1 MWGSPDG
8 VEAMLDWQQ
17 VRRYVQE
24 MADYTGERLRDHPP
38 TLRYA
43 LSLLSRFS
51 EDLEGLGQRARE
63 ALRVGWRGAIP
74 WGEPL
79 AARFPL
85 PPEPS
90 SSPVIAADGSQ
101 IYPDRHGPAPYF
113 VINIGLIAMRPGSG
127 EAPKTGHHL
136 VFWYREEELFTEDGE
151 MRALDDLEAERDI
164 RELEQLA
171 AAMAQYADDPAS
183 PPVGLADGLLLP
195 WALARGEPFA
205 GVPAAR
211 YRELLGR
218 AVTALEVAKGTGGAI
233 AGYVDRPTGHA
244 VLRLLA
250 LGLVDTITREKVSDY
265 PFGQLRDRTLFAAW
279 LQPGERSA
287 LFASAWPINEHLA
300 HEGHRVLFFY
310 LNVGTE
316 DRPHLARVEI
326 PEWAAQD
333 RARLDRLHRAL
344 WDQCRI
350 LVEAPYPYLL
360 TRAHELA
367 RIRSE
372 ERKQLERM
380 IQEALLRRGLHF
392 PISAKAQQKEWL
404 GG

>member
-1 MWGSPDG
+1 
-8 VEAMLDWQQ
+8 MLDWRQ
-17 VRRYVQE
+17 VRGYVQSLAE
-24 MADYTGERLRDHPP
+24 YVGDRWQTHPP

-43 LSLLSRFS
+43 LSLLQRFS
-51 EDLEGLGQRARE
+51 EDLERLQEKARE
-63 ALRVGWRGAIP
+63 AIRVGWRGAIP

-85 PPEPS
+85 PPELPRS
-90 SSPVIAADGSQ
+90 LVIAADGSQ
-101 IYPDRHGPAPYF
+101 IYPDRHGIVPYF
-113 VINIGLIAMRPGSG
+113 VLNIGLIELRSGSG
-127 EAPKTGHHL
+127 SPPRTWHHL

-151 MRALDDLEAERDI
+151 MRALNDLEAERDI

-171 AAMAQYADDPAS
+171 AAMAARADDPFG

-205 GVPAAR
+205 AVPAER
-211 YRELLGR
+211 YRELFRR
-218 AVTALEVAKGTGGAI
+218 AVQALASARETGGAI

-250 LGLVDTITREKVSDY
+250 LGTLEEISREKVADY
-265 PFGQLRDRTLFAAW
+265 PFGQLRDRTLFAEV

-287 LFASAWPINEHLA
+287 LFASPWPINDHLGR
-300 HEGHRVLFFY
+300 EGHRLLFFY
-310 LNVGTE
+310 VNVGGE
-316 DRPHLARVEI
+316 GRPHLARVEI
-326 PEWAAQD
+326 PEWVAQD
-333 RARLDRLHRAL
+333 RARLDRLHRTI

-350 LVEAPYPYLL
+350 LAEAPYPYLL

-367 RIRSE
+367 RIRPE
-372 ERKQLERM
+372 ERKQLEQM
-380 IQEALLRRGLHF
+380 IQEALLRRGLRWT
-392 PISAKAQQKEWL
+392 ISAKAQQKEWL

>member
-1 MWGSPDG
+1 
-8 VEAMLDWQQ
+8 MLDWRQ
-17 VRRYVQE
+17 VRQYVQE
-24 MADYTGERLRDHPP
+24 MADYARDRLRTHPP

-43 LSLLSRFS
+43 LSLLHRFS
-51 EDLEGLGQRARE
+51 DDLERLQRMARE
-63 ALRVGWRGAIP
+63 ALRAGWRGAIP

-85 PPEPS
+85 PAEQPRAL
-90 SSPVIAADGSQ
+90 VIAADGSQ
-101 IYPDRHGPAPYF
+101 VYPDRHGTVPYF
-113 VINIGLIAMRPGSG
+113 VLNIGLIEMRPGSG
-127 EAPKTGHHL
+127 APPQTWHHL

-151 MRALDDLEAERDI
+151 MRALNDLEAERDI
-164 RELEQLA
+164 QELEQLA
-171 AAMAQYADDPAS
+171 AAMARRVDDPFG

-205 GVPAAR
+205 AVSAER
-211 YRELLGR
+211 YRELFRR
-218 AVTALEVAKGTGGAI
+218 AVAALESAKETGGAI

-250 LGLVDTITREKVSDY
+250 LGLLDPDEISREKIADY
-265 PFGQLRDRTLFAAW
+265 PFGQLRDRALFAE
-279 LQPGERSA
+279 LLGPGERSA
-287 LFASAWPINEHLA
+287 LFAPNWPINDHLDR
-300 HEGHRVLFFY
+300 EGHRLLFFY

-316 DRPHLARVEI
+316 GRPHLARVEI
-326 PEWAAQD
+326 PEWVAQD
-333 RARLDRLHRAL
+333 RARLDRLHRAI

-350 LVEAPYPYLL
+350 LAEAPYPYLL

-367 RIRSE
+367 RIRPE
-372 ERKQLERM
+372 ERKQLEGM

-392 PISAKAQQKEWL
+392 SISAKARQKEWL